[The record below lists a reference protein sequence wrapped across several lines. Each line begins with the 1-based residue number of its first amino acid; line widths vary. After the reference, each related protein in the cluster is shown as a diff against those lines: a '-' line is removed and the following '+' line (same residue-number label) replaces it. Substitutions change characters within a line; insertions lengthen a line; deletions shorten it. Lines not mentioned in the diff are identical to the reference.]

1 VGVFACRRHRLIWA
15 AVAGI
20 HLVAL
25 GAVWSGGG
33 RPSAEPSPEG
43 GLLLVSLAPDPVAVP
58 GEAKE
63 GVALGA
69 GAPVTVP
76 SPPVVATLVMA
87 PAAPSTV
94 SAEPTGA
101 AAVASAPAPSALGA
115 PAPTAV
121 VFTEPAFLVRQEP
134 VYPERARRAGAAGTA
149 VVRVWLTPAGE
160 VERVELAASSGHRLL
175 DEAALAAAGASTFTP
190 AARDRRPV
198 AASAVATYRFELR

>member
-1 VGVFACRRHRLIWA
+1 M
-15 AVAGI
+15 AGI
-20 HLVAL
+20 HLIAL

-33 RPSAEPSPEG
+33 RPSAEPAPEG
-43 GLLLVSLAPDPVAVP
+43 GLLLVSLEPDPVAVP

-69 GAPVTVP
+69 GAPVAVP
-76 SPPVVATLVMA
+76 STAVVAA
-87 PAAPSTV
+87 PVTPTAMPSTV
-94 SAEPTGA
+94 EPTGA
-101 AAVASAPAPSALGA
+101 PAVASAPAPSALGA

-149 VVRVWLTPAGE
+149 VVRVWLTPAGD